1 MFRVGQNHTF
11 IGIYSVYIV
20 FLAGELPYI
29 RSYTVCICV
38 YMVLANPNR
47 VQTYHWS
54 IVIKL
59 QTSLSPV
66 FCVQTSYHRTAD
78 LITSL
83 LCSNLLSPHSQP
95 YYRSFVFRL
104 PITAQPT
111 LLPVFCVQ
119 TSYHRTAN
127 LITGLLCSNLLSPHS
142 QPYHRSFVF
151 KPPITAQPTLLLVFC
166 VQTSYHRT
174 VNLITSL
181 LCSNLLSPH
190 SQPYYQSIV
199 FKLITGLSCSKSSP
213 VYCVQAY
220 HWSIM
225 FKIITSLLRS
235 NPSLITAQKYPF
247 WAQRVIIHAG
257 SSFL

>member
-95 YYRSFVFRL
+95 YY
-104 PITAQPT
+104 
-111 LLPVFCVQ
+111 
-119 TSYHRTAN
+119 
-127 LITGLLCSNLLSPHS
+127 
-142 QPYHRSFVF
+142 
-151 KPPITAQPTLLLVFC
+151 
-166 VQTSYHRT
+166 
-174 VNLITSL
+174 
-181 LCSNLLSPH
+181 
-190 SQPYYQSIV
+190 QSIV

>member
-66 FCVQTSYHRTAD
+66 FCVQTSYHRT
-78 LITSL
+78 
-83 LCSNLLSPHSQP
+83 
-95 YYRSFVFRL
+95 V
-104 PITAQPT
+104 
-111 LLPVFCVQ
+111 
-119 TSYHRTAN
+119 N

-142 QPYHRSFVF
+142 QPYYWSFVF
-151 KPPITAQPTLLLVFC
+151 KPPITAQSTLLLVFC

-174 VNLITSL
+174 ANLITSL
-181 LCSNLLSPH
+181 LCSNLSPVYH
-190 SQPYYQSIV
+190 VQNHHQSIV

-213 VYCVQAY
+213 VYCDQTHHSSLHRNIPSGHKELLFMLVLPFYDSVWAVMPFTEGPLQAL
-220 HWSIM
+220 
-225 FKIITSLLRS
+225 FRCNL
-235 NPSLITAQKYPF
+235 
-247 WAQRVIIHAG
+247 
-257 SSFL
+257 FL

>member
-111 LLPVFCVQ
+111 LL
-119 TSYHRTAN
+119 
-127 LITGLLCSNLLSPHS
+127 
-142 QPYHRSFVF
+142 
-151 KPPITAQPTLLLVFC
+151 LVFC

>member
-95 YYRSFVFRL
+95 YY
-104 PITAQPT
+104 
-111 LLPVFCVQ
+111 
-119 TSYHRTAN
+119 
-127 LITGLLCSNLLSPHS
+127 
-142 QPYHRSFVF
+142 
-151 KPPITAQPTLLLVFC
+151 
-166 VQTSYHRT
+166 
-174 VNLITSL
+174 
-181 LCSNLLSPH
+181 
-190 SQPYYQSIV
+190 QSIV

-213 VYCVQAY
+213 VYCDQTHHSSLHRNIPSGHKELLFMLVLPFYDSVWAVMPFTEGPLQAL
-220 HWSIM
+220 
-225 FKIITSLLRS
+225 FRCNL
-235 NPSLITAQKYPF
+235 
-247 WAQRVIIHAG
+247 
-257 SSFL
+257 FL